1 MNGPTDPRFDA
12 AVAQLQEWIEAAV
25 ALDEGHFPRELL
37 AELQDLLA
45 DMKTLVDEGVV
56 TEEQAREAFVSLEMA
71 EIAERFPRVRR
82 LLEQAWGPALT
93 EALEEEASGL
103 GADDEE
109 DF

>member
-1 MNGPTDPRFDA
+1 MNATPDPRFDA

-45 DMKTLVDEGVV
+45 EMKALVDDGVV
-56 TEEQAREAFVSLEMA
+56 SEEQAREAFVSIEMA

-82 LLEQAWGPALT
+82 LLERAWGPALT
-93 EALEEEASGL
+93 EALEEETSGL
-103 GADDEE
+103 GPNDEE